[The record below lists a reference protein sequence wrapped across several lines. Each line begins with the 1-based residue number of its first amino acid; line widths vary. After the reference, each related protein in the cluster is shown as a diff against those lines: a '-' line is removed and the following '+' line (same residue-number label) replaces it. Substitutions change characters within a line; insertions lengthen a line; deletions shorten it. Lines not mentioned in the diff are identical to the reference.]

1 MKYGSLILATL
12 LVAADAST
20 AEHKR
25 RVPKTRRAS
34 VSKNE
39 RTRLTNKLKKLREK
53 RNLEQFT
60 FGPDDGVI
68 ANYASGGGDKD
79 DDDDAWWNGD
89 GHKPS
94 SQKTDH
100 PTLEP
105 SIETPDPTGYPT
117 LETADPTGYP
127 TLMPTGDDW
136 KGDDHGDDWNGDGGD
151 DGDSWGS
158 DGHSKKPS
166 LSPTLSP
173 TESPTWKDD
182 EWGKDGWDDDGH
194 DTSDPTASPS
204 WKGDGGW
211 EKGRF

>member
-39 RTRLTNKLKKLREK
+39 RTRLTNKLNKLREK

-60 FGPDDGVI
+60 FGPDDGVS
-68 ANYASGGGDKD
+68 ANYASGGSS
-79 DDDDAWWNGD
+79 D

-105 SIETPDPTGYPT
+105 SIET
-117 LETADPTGYP
+117 ADPTGYP
-127 TLMPTGDDW
+127 TLMPTDDW
-136 KGDDHGDDWNGDGGD
+136 KGDDHGDEWKGDGGDDHGDDWNGDGGD

-158 DGHSKKPS
+158 DGHNKKPS

-182 EWGKDGWDDDGH
+182 EWGKDGWEDDGH
-194 DTSDPTASPS
+194 DTRDPTASPS
-204 WKGDGGW
+204 WKGDDWDKGG
-211 EKGRF
+211 F